1 MYGNLLLCVDYDG
14 IASSALPPFA
24 SLARLWN
31 ARVHVL
37 HVHSTG
43 TTRPNGGNRRL
54 VHDIVDRLN
63 TAGVPAMGE
72 VHLTDDDHIVSAIA
86 GAARSSAA
94 DLVAIGT
101 RGRSAP
107 MSLLA
112 GSVSHEV
119 AAAVSLPVLVV
130 RPNLR
135 PLEQWP
141 AEVLAAVDDGEDRW
155 SVLDTAARTVQGTGG
170 EAVVVHVL
178 ERHRTGVFTDLEPA
192 EHGQEL
198 VDAAVAHL
206 RSREVRARGLVLRSP
221 GGSVAHQLAREA
233 ERLNCALLI
242 VGSRRPGDLK
252 AVVAGSVAHEVSR
265 RTRRPLL
272 LAARPSEPDVV
283 GDPSEAVR
291 GGSRSPTP

>member
-14 IASSALPPFA
+14 IAGSALPPFA

-37 HVHSTG
+37 HVHRRS

-63 TAGVPAMGE
+63 AAGVPAMGE
-72 VHLTDDDHIVSAIA
+72 VHLTEDDHLVPAIA
-86 GAARSSAA
+86 QAARSSAA

-101 RGRSAP
+101 RGRSASA
-107 MSLLA
+107 SLLT
-112 GSVSHEV
+112 GSVSHRV

-135 PLEQWP
+135 SLEQWP
-141 AEVLAAVDDGEDRW
+141 AAVLAAVDAGEDRW

-178 ERHRTGVFTDLEPA
+178 ERHRSGVFTDLEPA
-192 EHGQEL
+192 ERGQEL
-198 VDAAVAHL
+198 VDAAVADL
-206 RSREVRARGLVLRSP
+206 RSREVRARGLALRPP
-221 GGSVAHQLAREA
+221 GGSVAQQLVKEA

-242 VGSRRPGDLK
+242 LGSRRPGELE
-252 AVVAGSVAHEVSR
+252 AVVTGSVAHEVSR

-272 LAARPSEPDVV
+272 LAPRRSVPEVV
-283 GDPSEAVR
+283 GDPGEAVE
-291 GGSRSPTP
+291 SRPS